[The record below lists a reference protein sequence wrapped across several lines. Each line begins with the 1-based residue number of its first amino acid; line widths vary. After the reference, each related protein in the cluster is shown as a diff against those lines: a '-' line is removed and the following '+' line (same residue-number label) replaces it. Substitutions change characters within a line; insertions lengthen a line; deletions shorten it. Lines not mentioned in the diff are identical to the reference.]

1 MLVLL
6 LLIGGYTGWRVA
18 AAALLSL
25 RNLPRSNDDM
35 IFY

>member
-1 MLVLL
+1 MLILL
-6 LLIGGYTGWRVA
+6 LLIGGYAGWRVA
-18 AAALLSL
+18 ASALLSL

>member
-1 MLVLL
+1 MLIL
-6 LLIGGYTGWRVA
+6 LLIGGYAGWRLA

>member
-6 LLIGGYTGWRVA
+6 LLIGGYAGWRLV

-25 RNLPRSNDDM
+25 RSLPRSNEDM